1 VNDFYTSMETKRAL
15 REIMLSIIE
24 TNLLESNNVD
34 LQNQFVEKFLT
45 SFQKKIYFSNGIYVE
60 LYDDNVIIL
69 LILNVYN
76 PETMLNDLFQLQK
89 QIVKDVE
96 QLTGIKIK
104 AINIKVKNIL

>member
-1 VNDFYTSMETKRAL
+1 VNDFYTSMERKRAL

-24 TNLLESNNVD
+24 TNILESKNVE

-45 SFQKKIYFSNGIYVE
+45 SFQKKLYFSKGIYVE
-60 LYDDNVIIL
+60 LYDNVIIHI
-69 LILNVYN
+69 ILNVYN
-76 PETMLNDLFQLQK
+76 PATMLNDLFELQK
-89 QIVKDVE
+89 KIVKDVE

>member
-1 VNDFYTSMETKRAL
+1 MNDFYTSMETKRAL

-24 TNLLESNNVD
+24 TNILESNNVE

-45 SFQKKIYFSNGIYVE
+45 SFQKKLYFSKGIYVE
-60 LYDDNVIIL
+60 LYDDNVIIHI
-69 LILNVYN
+69 ILNVYN
-76 PETMLNDLFQLQK
+76 PATMLNDLLELQK